1 MANLFPIGNSPAT
14 WRVSALSN
22 LCAFDGGTL
31 DRDRFNRATR
41 LSRWKKENARQIL
54 ASRSNESRNAGDW
67 KCFIARRDH
76 GRVERGSRK
85 EDKLANE
92 LYCKYRFY
100 RDSRSN
106 EINIPAQLPCKRR
119 VLPAE
124 ISEKIKRNLTRLP
137 SRSALLKETRFSVGY
152 QRDDEVM
159 TPKRIRRSMSVI
171 GATIDT

>member
-1 MANLFPIGNSPAT
+1 MLGIGNVLSLVEITGESNVA
-14 WRVSALSN
+14 RVKK
-22 LCAFDGGTL
+22 
-31 DRDRFNRATR
+31 TR
-41 LSRWKKENARQIL
+41 SLTNYTS
-54 ASRSNESRNAGDW
+54 
-67 KCFIARRDH
+67 
-76 GRVERGSRK
+76 
-85 EDKLANE
+85 
-92 LYCKYRFY
+92 KYRFY

-119 VLPAE
+119 VPPAE

-171 GATIDT
+171 GAMIDT